1 MFKLTRATTVV
12 NHPVRFSIARASE
25 RLSRSQDSCTASS
38 ASLSDPS
45 MRYATARSRDRF
57 LSNCS
62 ASQSCSLI
70 GLSIPETLNILT
82 KEGHSTRQAPRA
94 GNAADRNGGQQVPEC
109 DGNAPGSQVGHL
121 DNPVKRAGQDLILR
135 GAEYP
140 AGQTPQCRER
150 DETLPCSSSQRNPS
164 QGPQEKNERNAESDV
179 QLGQARGIAQPKP
192 DAK

>member
-62 ASQSCSLI
+62 ASQSCSFI

-94 GNAADRNGGQQVPEC
+94 GNGGQRVPEC
-109 DGNAPGSQVGHL
+109 DGKAPGSQMGQL

-140 AGQTPQCRER
+140 AGQTH
-150 DETLPCSSSQRNPS
+150 
-164 QGPQEKNERNAESDV
+164 
-179 QLGQARGIAQPKP
+179 
-192 DAK
+192 